1 MKHVMVVVVCSA
13 VVEVVEVVVRAAVV
27 DVDASSSGSSAAVV
41 DVASV
46 DLVEGTCVA
55 GSSAAV
61 VDVASVGMRVGILV
75 GGRRSDGRELGVQI
89 DGILVLTGVGGNEG
103 YVVGVN
109 VSSGRLGGVILPK
122 EFWRGQCVQTPVGLS
137 HWQPAARH
145 IAALT
150 YSGQSS
156 ARTNS

>member
-1 MKHVMVVVVCSA
+1 VVVVVVVVVCSA
-13 VVEVVEVVVRAAVV
+13 VVEVVVRSAVV
-27 DVDASSSGSSAAVV
+27 DVDASSSAAVV
-41 DVASV
+41 D
-46 DLVEGTCVA
+46 A

-61 VDVASVGMRVGILV
+61 VDVASVGMRVGCLV

-122 EFWRGQCVQTPVGLS
+122 EFWRGQCAQTPVGLS

>member
-1 MKHVMVVVVCSA
+1 MCHLGDRCA
-13 VVEVVEVVVRAAVV
+13 LAHPPLV
-27 DVDASSSGSSAAVV
+27 DVPGAFAHAAF
-41 DVASV
+41 
-46 DLVEGTCVA
+46 TKA
-55 GSSAAV
+55 GRVGVFRRFIVQEFGPAAV
-61 VDVASVGMRVGILV
+61 VDVASVGMRVGFLV

-89 DGILVLTGVGGNEG
+89 GGILVLTGVGGNEG